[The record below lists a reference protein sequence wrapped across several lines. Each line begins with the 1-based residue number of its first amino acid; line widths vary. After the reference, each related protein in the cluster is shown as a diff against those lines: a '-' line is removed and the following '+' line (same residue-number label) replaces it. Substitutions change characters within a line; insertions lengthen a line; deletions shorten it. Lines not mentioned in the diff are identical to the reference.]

1 MYYNNARR
9 SMYHTL
15 AVSHQLKFRHLR
27 VLFCIRFSARRVA
40 PKSLISYFCRWISS
54 MEVFTWKYKKYMYR
68 YLFIETMLMFTV
80 CINLMHVLIL
90 KCNSDS
96 LLIFFSLSFLT
107 FTVIHVVLQ
116 NRKYCSLRV
125 K

>member
-1 MYYNNARR
+1 MINLKIFSAIISAINFGGLNRIKFKHKYKKCSNIDFRYQYMYYNNARR

-54 MEVFTWKYKKYMYR
+54 MEVFTWKY
-68 YLFIETMLMFTV
+68 
-80 CINLMHVLIL
+80 
-90 KCNSDS
+90 
-96 LLIFFSLSFLT
+96 
-107 FTVIHVVLQ
+107 
-116 NRKYCSLRV
+116 
-125 K
+125 